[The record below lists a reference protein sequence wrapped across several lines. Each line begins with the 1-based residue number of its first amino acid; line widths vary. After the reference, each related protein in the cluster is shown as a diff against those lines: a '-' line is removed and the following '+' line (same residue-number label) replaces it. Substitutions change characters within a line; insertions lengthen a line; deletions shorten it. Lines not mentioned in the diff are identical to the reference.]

1 MAASQRVS
9 RGYRLG
15 LFLVA
20 ILLIV
25 GLGLIVGLALAVAD
39 FLNPRLLWDRIRL
52 DQLPMVVAGVLIGL
66 GLACVAL
73 YGVVRTIGWVAWR
86 HCRPAGWR

>member
-1 MAASQRVS
+1 MSTSQRVS

-15 LFLVA
+15 LFLAA

-39 FLNPRLLWDRIRL
+39 FLNLRLWDIRE
-52 DQLPMVVAGVLIGL
+52 DQLPMVVAGVFLVS
-66 GLACVAL
+66 A
-73 YGVVRTIGWVAWR
+73 
-86 HCRPAGWR
+86 